1 MNKAKENKQKSFLTA
16 KKKTINET
24 NWSAKIYFYL
34 CTISNKTT
42 VWTKKITNKIF

>member
-1 MNKAKENKQKSFLTA
+1 MNKPKENKHKRFLAA

-24 NWSAKIYFYL
+24 NRSAKIYFYL

-42 VWTKKITNKIF
+42 V